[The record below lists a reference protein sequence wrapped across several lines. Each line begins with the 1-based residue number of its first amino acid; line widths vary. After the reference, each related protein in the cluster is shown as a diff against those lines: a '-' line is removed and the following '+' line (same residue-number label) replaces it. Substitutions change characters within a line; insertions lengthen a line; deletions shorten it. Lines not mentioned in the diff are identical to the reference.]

1 MESNNVRKL
10 FLVDQFDRV
19 YKQLQRPIQAVA
31 KTESS
36 INLSR
41 TLQDEHLTEDEK
53 VKRHI
58 DELHRYLHVQDA
70 GQFSDR
76 QPAAVKP
83 RFKRRPSTNL
93 PPPALTPQTSLRK
106 LHSSS
111 SSSSST
117 ALPPRKDAD
126 AGDDDDDD
134 DSEVFFAAKPPI
146 REKKKARQRRL
157 VALPAAA
164 EKEINYTPTTLRPVY
179 RSALLPCGT

>member
-31 KTESS
+31 KTESTGS

-53 VKRHI
+53 VKRYI
-58 DELHRYLHVQDA
+58 DELHRYLHVKDA
-70 GQFSDR
+70 RQFSVR

-83 RFKRRPSTNL
+83 LFTRRPSTNL
-93 PPPALTPQTSLRK
+93 PLPTLTPLTSLRK

-126 AGDDDDDD
+126 AGDDDDD
-134 DSEVFFAAKPPI
+134 SEVFFAAKPPI
-146 REKKKARQRRL
+146 REKKKARQRRF

-164 EKEINYTPTTLRPVY
+164 EKEINYTSTTLRPVY
-179 RSALLPCGT
+179 RAALLPCGT

>member
-10 FLVDQFDRV
+10 FLVDQFDLV

-53 VKRHI
+53 VKRYI
-58 DELHRYLHVQDA
+58 DELNRYLHA
-70 GQFSDR
+70 RQFSDR

-111 SSSSST
+111 SSSST

-126 AGDDDDDD
+126 AGDDDDD

-164 EKEINYTPTTLRPVY
+164 EKEINYTSTTLRPVY
-179 RSALLPCGT
+179 RAALLPCGT

>member
-10 FLVDQFDRV
+10 FLVDQFDLV

-31 KTESS
+31 KTGESTGS

-53 VKRHI
+53 VKRYI

-70 GQFSDR
+70 RQFSVG

-83 RFKRRPSTNL
+83 LFTRRPSTNL
-93 PPPALTPQTSLRK
+93 PLPTLTPQTSLRK
-106 LHSSS
+106 LHSS
-111 SSSSST
+111 
-117 ALPPRKDAD
+117 
-126 AGDDDDDD
+126 DDDDD
-134 DSEVFFAAKPPI
+134 DSEVLFAAKPPI
-146 REKKKARQRRL
+146 REKKSKNRQRRL

-164 EKEINYTPTTLRPVY
+164 EKEINYTSTTLRPVD
-179 RSALLPCGT
+179 RAALLPCGT